1 MLSAV
6 SGRQRAEMHMPKR
19 VVAVIVALIVAVG
32 LLSGLS
38 LGAQSEVFPK
48 DIDKGSRNR
57 LPFPTRD
64 DVDDEGKKIFD
75 EMIHGGHAPTRFY
88 SPKLAKSMAEAH
100 HVVKFETD
108 LGGRFTE
115 LAVLVA
121 AREMNNQYEWTQWE
135 DHGSRKR
142 GESPE
147 IERSLID
154 VVKYC
159 KPVTGLGEK
168 EATIV
173 RFGRE
178 MFGQNKVSSATFA
191 DAVRLFGAKDVANI
205 VELIGLYA
213 ATGIELVTFDTQLE
227 KGEVPL
233 LPPMS
238 KTPACA
244 EMQRPVRRA
253 AVPTGAAVPKDIDP
267 VSRNRFP
274 YPTRNDLDD
283 EGKKI
288 WDEMSHG
295 GTTPMHM
302 FPGRLQS
309 PRLAIPLAD
318 AHHFV
323 RYETVLG
330 PRLTELAILTTARE
344 VDSEFEWTQGE
355 DHGIAGKTPP
365 EAGRAVVDVIKYC
378 KPLVGLEEKD
388 AVVIGFGREL
398 FGRNHV
404 SSETFASALRLFG
417 RRGVTELANLMGL
430 YTESALALK
439 AYDLQLPA
447 GRTPS
452 LAPRGGPA
460 PSCAVRR
467 PWPRR
472 QD

>member
-1 MLSAV
+1 MST
-6 SGRQRAEMHMPKR
+6 R
-19 VVAVIVALIVAVG
+19 VLAMVVAVG
-32 LLSGLS
+32 LVSGPGLR
-38 LGAQSEVFPK
+38 AQSEVFPK
-48 DIDKGSRNR
+48 DIDQGSRNR

-75 EMIHGGHAPTRFY
+75 EMTHGGHAPTRFY
-88 SPKLAKSMAEAH
+88 SPRLAKAMAEAH

-108 LGGRFTE
+108 LGGRLTE
-115 LAVLVA
+115 LTVLVA

-135 DHGSRKR
+135 DHGSKKR
-142 GESPE
+142 GEAPE

-168 EATIV
+168 DATIV

-178 MFGQNKVSSATFA
+178 MFGRDKVSSATFA
-191 DAVRLFGAKDVANI
+191 DAVRLFGRRDVANI
-205 VELIGLYA
+205 IELMGLYA
-213 ATGIELVTFDTQLE
+213 STGVELVAFDVQLE
-227 KGEVPL
+227 KGETPL

-244 EMQRPVRRA
+244 QMQRPARRTPSPSVA
-253 AVPTGAAVPKDIDP
+253 MPTDIDP
-267 VSRNRFP
+267 ASRNRFP

-295 GTTPMHM
+295 GTTPTHM
-302 FPGRLQS
+302 FPGRLDS
-309 PRLAIPLAD
+309 PRLAIPLAE
-318 AHHFV
+318 AHDYV
-323 RYETVLG
+323 RNKTLLG
-330 PRLTELAILTTARE
+330 GRLTELAILTTARE
-344 VDSEFEWTQGE
+344 VDSQFEWTQGE
-355 DHGIAGKTPP
+355 DHGRSGKTPP

-378 KPLVGLEEKD
+378 KPLMGLDEKD

-430 YTESALALK
+430 YTESALALR
-439 AYDLQLPA
+439 AYDLQLPV
-447 GRTPS
+447 GRMPS
-452 LAPRGGPA
+452 LPARGGTA
-460 PSCAVRR
+460 SGCALAR
-467 PWPRR
+467 PWPGV
-472 QD
+472 